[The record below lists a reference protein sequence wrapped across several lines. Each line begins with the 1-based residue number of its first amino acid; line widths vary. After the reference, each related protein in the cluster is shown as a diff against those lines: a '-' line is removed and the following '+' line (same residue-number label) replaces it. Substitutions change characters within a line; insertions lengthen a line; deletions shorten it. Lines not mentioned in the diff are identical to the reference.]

1 MVTSTLTR
9 YFTWRLARMALT
21 VSAVVLVTFG
31 LTRVAYQNPA
41 RMLAP
46 ENASEETV
54 AAIANSLRLND
65 PWYLQLWYYVVRGP
79 EIKGTPTGLLN
90 WPPSLGYSYRQQRPV
105 TDLILEKIPVTFSL
119 AAGAL
124 ILWITVSIVLGVYAA
139 RRPGSVFDQVSSA
152 TSYVLLSIPTFV
164 TGVILLFVLYYQL
177 SLAGVKFFPSGGYV
191 ALTESPAEW
200 ARHLLLPWLT
210 LLLAEVGLFQRVVR
224 ASVLEVA
231 NKDYI
236 RTARAKGVG
245 TQGVYFNHALS
256 AALNP
261 ILTLGAIE
269 FAAILG
275 GAIITEQIFGLDGV
289 GRLAVN
295 AANNGDAPVVIG
307 CTLLGALIFV
317 VSTFVVDLITHA
329 RSGK

>member
-1 MVTSTLTR
+1 MTR
-9 YFTWRLARMALT
+9 FLLARASRMALT
-21 VSAVVLVTFG
+21 VLAVVLITFG
-31 LTRVAYQNPA
+31 LTRIAYRNPA

-46 ENASEETV
+46 ENASEETI

-65 PWYLQLWYYVVRGP
+65 PWYLQLWYYIVRGP
-79 EIKGTPTGLLN
+79 EIKGTPTGLFN

-105 TDLILEKIPVTFSL
+105 TELILEKIPVTFSL
-119 AAGAL
+119 ATGAL
-124 ILWITVSIVLGVYAA
+124 LLWITISIVLGVYAA
-139 RRPGSVFDQVSSA
+139 RRPGSVFDHVTSGV
-152 TSYVLLSIPTFV
+152 SYVLLSVPTFV
-164 TGVILLFVLYYQL
+164 TGVVLLFVLYYQL

-191 ALTESPAEW
+191 AFTESPAEW
-200 ARHLLLPWLT
+200 ARHLLLPWTT
-210 LLLAEVGLFQRVVR
+210 LLLVEVGLFQRVVR

-231 NKDYI
+231 DRDYI
-236 RTARAKGVG
+236 RTARAKGLG
-245 TQGVYFNHALS
+245 PRGVYFNHALS

-289 GRLAVN
+289 GRLAVS
-295 AANNGDAPVVIG
+295 AANDGDAPVVIG
-307 CTLLGALIFV
+307 CTLLGAVIFV
-317 VSTFVVDLITHA
+317 VSTFVIDVITHA

>member
-1 MVTSTLTR
+1 MTLTV
-9 YFTWRLARMALT
+9 F
-21 VSAVVLVTFG
+21 AVVLITFG
-31 LTRVAYQNPA
+31 LTRVAYQNPG

-46 ENASEETV
+46 ENASEQTV
-54 AAIANSLRLND
+54 NAITKSLHLD
-65 PWYLQLWYYVVRGP
+65 DAWYVQLWHYVVRGP

-90 WPPSLGYSYRQQRPV
+90 WPPSLGYSYREQRPV
-105 TDLILEKIPVTFSL
+105 TGLILEKIPVTVSL
-119 AAGAL
+119 AVGAL
-124 ILWITVSIVLGVYAA
+124 VAWIVLSLVFGVYAA
-139 RRPGSVFDQVSSA
+139 RKPGGWFDSV
-152 TSYVLLSIPTFV
+152 TSGISYLFLSVPTFV

-191 ALTESPAEW
+191 ALSTSPAEW

-210 LLLAEVGLFQRVVR
+210 LVVAEVGLFQRVVR

-231 NKDYI
+231 DKDYI

-245 TQGVYFNHALS
+245 PHGVYFNHALS

-269 FAAILG
+269 FATILG

-289 GRLAVN
+289 GRLAVS

-307 CTLLGALIFV
+307 CTLLGAVIFV
-317 VSTFVVDLITHA
+317 VSTSVVDVITHA

>member
-1 MVTSTLTR
+1 MTRFVGIRLSRMV
-9 YFTWRLARMALT
+9 LT
-21 VSAVVLVTFG
+21 VFVVVLITFG
-31 LTRVAYQNPA
+31 LTRVAYRNPA

-46 ENASEETV
+46 ENASEQTV
-54 AAIANSLRLND
+54 NAITKSLHLD
-65 PWYLQLWYYVVRGP
+65 DAWYVQLWHYVVRGP

-90 WPPSLGYSYRQQRPV
+90 WPPSLGYSYREQRPV
-105 TDLILEKIPVTFSL
+105 TGLILEKIPVTVSL
-119 AAGAL
+119 AVGAL
-124 ILWITVSIVLGVYAA
+124 VAWFVLSLLFGVYAA
-139 RRPGSVFDQVSSA
+139 RRPGGLFDTVTSGISYLFLSV
-152 TSYVLLSIPTFV
+152 PTFV

-177 SLAGVKFFPSGGYV
+177 SLAGIKFFPSGGYV
-191 ALTESPAEW
+191 ALSTSPTEW

-210 LLLAEVGLFQRVVR
+210 LVVAEVGLFQRVVR

-245 TQGVYFNHALS
+245 PHGVYFDHALS

-269 FAAILG
+269 FATILG

-289 GRLAVN
+289 GRLAVS

-307 CTLLGALIFV
+307 CTLLGAVIFV
-317 VSTFVVDLITHA
+317 VSTSVIDVITHA

>member
-31 LTRVAYQNPA
+31 LTRVAYQNPG

-139 RRPGSVFDQVSSA
+139 RRPGSLFDQVSSA

>member
-1 MVTSTLTR
+1 MTRFALWRTSRMV
-9 YFTWRLARMALT
+9 FT
-21 VSAVVLVTFG
+21 VSVVVLITFG

-46 ENASEETV
+46 ENASQETV
-54 AAIANSLRLND
+54 DAIARSLRLDD
-65 PWYLQLWYYVVRGP
+65 PWWVQLWHYAVRGP

-105 TDLILEKIPVTFSL
+105 TELILEKIPVTVSL
-119 AAGAL
+119 AVGAL
-124 ILWITVSIVLGVYAA
+124 VLWGALSILLGVYAA
-139 RRPGSVFDQVSSA
+139 RRPGGWFDTA
-152 TSYVLLSIPTFV
+152 TAGISYVFLSIPTFV
-164 TGVILLFVLYYQL
+164 TGVALLYLLYFKL
-177 SLAGVKFFPSGGYV
+177 SLAGVKFFPGGGYV
-191 ALTESPAEW
+191 PLTQSPVEW

-210 LLLAEVGLFQRVVR
+210 LVLAEVALFQRVVR

-245 TQGVYFNHALS
+245 PQRVYFDHALS

-269 FAAILG
+269 FATILG
-275 GAIITEQIFGLDGV
+275 GAIITEQLFGLDGV
-289 GRLAVN
+289 GRLAVS
-295 AANNGDAPVVIG
+295 AANSGDAPVVIG
-307 CTLLGALIFV
+307 CTLLGAVIFV
-317 VSTFVVDLITHA
+317 VSTFVIDLITHA

>member
-1 MVTSTLTR
+1 MTR

-139 RRPGSVFDQVSSA
+139 RSPGSLFDQASSA

-307 CTLLGALIFV
+307 CTLLGAVIFV

>member
-1 MVTSTLTR
+1 MTRTLL
-9 YFTWRLARMALT
+9 WRSARMVLT
-21 VSAVVLVTFG
+21 VFAVVLVTFG
-31 LTRVAYQNPA
+31 LTKVAYQNPA

-46 ENASEETV
+46 ENASQQTV
-54 AAIANSLRLND
+54 DAIANSLRLND
-65 PWYLQLWYYVVRGP
+65 PWFVQLWHYVVRGP
-79 EIKGTPTGLLN
+79 DIKGTPTGLLN
-90 WPPSLGYSYRQQRPV
+90 WPPSLGYSYREQRPV
-105 TDLILEKIPVTFSL
+105 TDLILEKIPATLSL
-119 AAGAL
+119 AVGAL
-124 ILWITVSIVLGVYAA
+124 VLWIALSILLGVYAA
-139 RRPGSVFDQVSSA
+139 RSPGSVFDAVTSGF
-152 TSYVLLSIPTFV
+152 SYVFLSIPTFV

-177 SLAGVKFFPSGGYV
+177 SLAGLKWFPSGGYV
-191 ALTESPAEW
+191 ALTASPTEW

-210 LLLAEVGLFQRVVR
+210 LVLAELGLFQRVVR

-236 RTARAKGVG
+236 RTARAKGVAPH
-245 TQGVYFNHALS
+245 GVYFNHALS

-289 GRLAVN
+289 GRLAVS

-307 CTLLGALIFV
+307 CTLLGAVIFV
-317 VSTFVVDLITHA
+317 VSTFVIDVITAA

>member
-1 MVTSTLTR
+1 MV
-9 YFTWRLARMALT
+9 LT
-21 VSAVVLVTFG
+21 VFAVVLITFG
-31 LTRVAYQNPA
+31 LTRVAYQNPG

-46 ENASEETV
+46 ENASEQTV
-54 AAIANSLRLND
+54 DAITTSLHLDD
-65 PWYLQLWYYVVRGP
+65 PWYVQLWHYVVRGP

-90 WPPSLGYSYRQQRPV
+90 WPPSLGYSYREQRPV
-105 TDLILEKIPVTFSL
+105 TGLILEKIPVTVSL
-119 AAGAL
+119 AVGAL
-124 ILWITVSIVLGVYAA
+124 VAWIALSVLFGVYAA
-139 RRPGSVFDQVSSA
+139 RKPGGWFDTVTSGISYLFLSVPA
-152 TSYVLLSIPTFV
+152 FV

-191 ALTESPAEW
+191 ALTTSPAEW

-210 LLLAEVGLFQRVVR
+210 LVLAEVGLFQRVVR
-224 ASVLEVA
+224 AAVLEVST
-231 NKDYI
+231 KDFI

-245 TQGVYFNHALS
+245 PQGVYFNHALS

-269 FAAILG
+269 FATILG

-289 GRLAVN
+289 GRLAVG
-295 AANNGDAPVVIG
+295 AANGGDAPVVIG
-307 CTLLGALIFV
+307 CTLLGAVIFV
-317 VSTFVVDLITHA
+317 VSTSVIDVITHA

>member
-1 MVTSTLTR
+1 MTLTV
-9 YFTWRLARMALT
+9 F
-21 VSAVVLVTFG
+21 AVVLITFG
-31 LTRVAYQNPA
+31 LTRVAYQNPG

-46 ENASEETV
+46 ENASEQTV
-54 AAIANSLRLND
+54 NAITKSLHLD
-65 PWYLQLWYYVVRGP
+65 DAWYVQLWHYVVRGP

-90 WPPSLGYSYRQQRPV
+90 WPPSLGYSYREQRPV
-105 TDLILEKIPVTFSL
+105 TGLILEKIPVTVSL
-119 AAGAL
+119 AVGAL
-124 ILWITVSIVLGVYAA
+124 VAWIVLSLVFGVYAA
-139 RRPGSVFDQVSSA
+139 RKPGGWFDSV
-152 TSYVLLSIPTFV
+152 TSGISYLFLSVPTFV
-164 TGVILLFVLYYQL
+164 TGVTLLFVLYYQL

-191 ALTESPAEW
+191 ALSTSPAEW

-210 LLLAEVGLFQRVVR
+210 LVVAEVGLFQRVVR

-231 NKDYI
+231 DKDYI

-245 TQGVYFNHALS
+245 PHGVYFNHALS

-269 FAAILG
+269 FATILG

-289 GRLAVN
+289 GRLAVS

-307 CTLLGALIFV
+307 CTLLGAVIFV
-317 VSTFVVDLITHA
+317 VSTSVVDVITHA

>member
-1 MVTSTLTR
+1 MTSTLTR

-139 RRPGSVFDQVSSA
+139 RRPGSLFDQVSSA

>member
-1 MVTSTLTR
+1 MTRFAGLRLSRMTLTV
-9 YFTWRLARMALT
+9 F
-21 VSAVVLVTFG
+21 AVVLITFG
-31 LTRVAYQNPA
+31 LTRVAYQNPG

-46 ENASEETV
+46 ENASEQTV
-54 AAIANSLRLND
+54 NAITKSLHLD
-65 PWYLQLWYYVVRGP
+65 DAWYVQLWHYVVRGP

-90 WPPSLGYSYRQQRPV
+90 WPPSLGYSYREQRPV
-105 TDLILEKIPVTFSL
+105 TGLILEKIPVTASL
-119 AAGAL
+119 AVGAL
-124 ILWITVSIVLGVYAA
+124 VAWIVLSLVFGVYAA
-139 RRPGSVFDQVSSA
+139 RKPGGWFDSV
-152 TSYVLLSIPTFV
+152 TSGISYLFLSVPTFV

-191 ALTESPAEW
+191 ALSTSPAEW

-210 LLLAEVGLFQRVVR
+210 LVVAEVGLFQRVVR

-231 NKDYI
+231 DKDYI

-245 TQGVYFNHALS
+245 PHGVYFNHALS

-269 FAAILG
+269 FATILG

-289 GRLAVN
+289 GRLAVS

-307 CTLLGALIFV
+307 CTLLGAVIFV
-317 VSTFVVDLITHA
+317 VSTSVVDVITHA

>member
-1 MVTSTLTR
+1 MTR
-9 YFTWRLARMALT
+9 FVGIRLSRMALT
-21 VSAVVLVTFG
+21 VFVVVLITFG
-31 LTRVAYQNPA
+31 LTRVAYRNPA

-46 ENASEETV
+46 ENASEQTV
-54 AAIANSLRLND
+54 NAITKSLHLD
-65 PWYLQLWYYVVRGP
+65 DAWYVQLWHYVVRGP

-90 WPPSLGYSYRQQRPV
+90 WPPSLGYSYREQRPV
-105 TDLILEKIPVTFSL
+105 TGLILEKIPVTVSL
-119 AAGAL
+119 AVGAL
-124 ILWITVSIVLGVYAA
+124 VAWFVLSLLFGVYAA
-139 RRPGSVFDQVSSA
+139 RRPGGWFDTVTSGISYLFLSV
-152 TSYVLLSIPTFV
+152 PTFV

-177 SLAGVKFFPSGGYV
+177 SLAGIKFFPSGGYV
-191 ALTESPAEW
+191 ALSTSPTEW

-210 LLLAEVGLFQRVVR
+210 LVVAEVGLFQRVVR

-245 TQGVYFNHALS
+245 PHGVYFDHALS

-269 FAAILG
+269 FATILG

-289 GRLAVN
+289 GRLAVS

-307 CTLLGALIFV
+307 CTLLGAVIFV
-317 VSTFVVDLITHA
+317 VSTSVIDVITHA

>member
-1 MVTSTLTR
+1 MTR
-9 YFTWRLARMALT
+9 FVAWRLSRMVLT
-21 VSAVVLVTFG
+21 VFAVVLITFG
-31 LTRVAYQNPA
+31 LTRVAYQNPG

-46 ENASEETV
+46 ENASEQTV
-54 AAIANSLRLND
+54 DAITKSLRLDD
-65 PWYLQLWYYVVRGP
+65 PWYVQLWHYVVRGP

-90 WPPSLGYSYRQQRPV
+90 WPPSLGYSYREQRPV
-105 TDLILEKIPVTFSL
+105 TGLIMEKIPVTASL
-119 AAGAL
+119 AVGAL
-124 ILWITVSIVLGVYAA
+124 VAWIALSVLFGVYAA
-139 RRPGSVFDQVSSA
+139 RKPGGWFDTVTSAISYLFLSV
-152 TSYVLLSIPTFV
+152 PTFV

-191 ALTESPAEW
+191 ALTTSPTEW

-210 LLLAEVGLFQRVVR
+210 LVIAEVGLFQRVVR
-224 ASVLEVA
+224 TAVLEVTT
-231 NKDYI
+231 KDFI

-245 TQGVYFNHALS
+245 PHGVYFDHALS

-269 FAAILG
+269 FATILG

-289 GRLAVN
+289 GRLAVS
-295 AANNGDAPVVIG
+295 AANGGDAPVVIG
-307 CTLLGALIFV
+307 CTLLGAVIFV
-317 VSTFVVDLITHA
+317 VSTSVVDVITHA

>member
-1 MVTSTLTR
+1 MTGFLVA
-9 YFTWRLARMALT
+9 RLGRMLAT
-21 VSAVVLVTFG
+21 IFAVLLITFG
-31 LTRVAYQNPA
+31 LTKVAYQNPA

-46 ENASEETV
+46 ENASQETV
-54 AAIANSLRLND
+54 DAIANSLRLND
-65 PWYLQLWYYVVRGP
+65 PWYHQLWDFLVRGP

-90 WPPSLGYSYRQQRPV
+90 WPPSLGYSYRAQRPV
-105 TDLILEKIPVTFSL
+105 TDLILEKIPVTVSL
-119 AAGAL
+119 AVGAL
-124 ILWITVSIVLGVYAA
+124 ALWITLSIVLGVYAA
-139 RRPGSVFDQVSSA
+139 RRPGGWFDTVTSGF
-152 TSYVLLSIPTFV
+152 SYVLLSIPTFV

-177 SLAGVKFFPSGGYV
+177 SLAGVKWFPSGGYV
-191 ALTESPAEW
+191 ALTTSPLQW
-200 ARHLLLPWLT
+200 AHHLLLPWLT
-210 LLLAEVGLFQRVVR
+210 LVLAEVGLFQRVVR

-231 NKDYI
+231 NKDFV
-236 RTARAKGVG
+236 RTARAKGVSA
-245 TQGVYFNHALS
+245 QGVYFNHALS

-289 GRLAVN
+289 GRLAVS

-317 VSTFVVDLITHA
+317 VSTFVIDVITHA
-329 RSGK
+329 RSDK

>member
-1 MVTSTLTR
+1 MTSTLTR

-139 RRPGSVFDQVSSA
+139 RRPGSLFDQVSSA

-224 ASVLEVA
+224 ASVLEVV

>member
-1 MVTSTLTR
+1 
-9 YFTWRLARMALT
+9 MALT

-139 RRPGSVFDQVSSA
+139 RRPGSLFDQVSSA

-307 CTLLGALIFV
+307 CTLLGAVIFV

>member
-1 MVTSTLTR
+1 MTR
-9 YFTWRLARMALT
+9 TRFIGWRLSRMGLT
-21 VSAVVLVTFG
+21 VFAVVLVTFG
-31 LTRVAYQNPA
+31 LTKVAYQNPG

-54 AAIANSLRLND
+54 DAITRSLHLD
-65 PWYLQLWYYVVRGP
+65 EPWYLQLWHYVVSGP
-79 EIKGTPTGLLN
+79 AIKGTPTGLLN
-90 WPPSLGYSYRQQRPV
+90 WPPSLGYSYREQRPV
-105 TDLILEKIPVTFSL
+105 TGLILEKLPATVSL
-119 AAGAL
+119 AVGAL
-124 ILWITVSIVLGVYAA
+124 VAWILLSVLFGVYAA
-139 RRPGSVFDQVSSA
+139 RKPGGWFDIITSGISYLFLSV
-152 TSYVLLSIPTFV
+152 PTFV

-177 SLAGVKFFPSGGYV
+177 SLAGLKFFPSGGYV
-191 ALTESPAEW
+191 ALTESPTEW

-210 LLLAEVGLFQRVVR
+210 LVIAQVGLFQRVVR

-231 NKDYI
+231 GKDYI

-245 TQGVYFNHALS
+245 PNGVYFDHALS

-289 GRLAVN
+289 GRLAVS

-307 CTLLGALIFV
+307 CTLLGAVIFV
-317 VSTFVVDLITHA
+317 VATSVVDIITHA